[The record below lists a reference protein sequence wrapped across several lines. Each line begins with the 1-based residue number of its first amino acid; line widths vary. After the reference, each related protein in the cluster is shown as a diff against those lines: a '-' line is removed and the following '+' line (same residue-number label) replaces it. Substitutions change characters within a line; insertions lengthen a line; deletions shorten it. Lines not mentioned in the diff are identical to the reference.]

1 MNAECITT
9 LKLLEQAQKV
19 SPPLALVVARDCAGC
34 PIGAVLAVVDPNDIE
49 KLARFIDEL
58 TADHAAGWASTGHV
72 SPEHHR
78 AASESA
84 KTGWELRRRRAE
96 QERGE

>member
-9 LKLLEQAQKV
+9 LELLEQAEKV
-19 SPPLALVVARDCAGC
+19 SPPLALVVARDCDGC

-49 KLARFIDEL
+49 KLRRFIDGL

-78 AASESA
+78 VASESA
-84 KTGWELRRRRAE
+84 KAGWELRRRRKAKE
-96 QERGE
+96 